1 MPHGIAPMLAI
12 TGDMPAD
19 AAAWAFEYKWD
30 GVRALAYIDRSS
42 FRLESRN
49 LLDITPRY
57 PELSGLPDVLSDHQ
71 AVLDG
76 EIVALDEA
84 DRPSFAL
91 LQERMHVKDPAAI
104 RRLMEAIPVYYFVF
118 DLLWL
123 DGQSLMHQPFAARRE
138 ALQRLMLAGP
148 HWRVSPHYVGQ
159 GPQMLRAA
167 EQNHLEGIIAKRLD
181 SPYQPGRRS
190 PEWIK
195 LKIVQEEEFII
206 GGWTGEKNS
215 ADGLGSILVG
225 YYDASCSGRRTS
237 RLRYAGRVGT
247 GFDAR
252 TRHRLLAQLK
262 PLARSTSPFV
272 DALPPPSRFAR
283 SSATIHFAEPKLVA
297 QIAYCRWPDGG
308 AIQHAS
314 FLGLRDDKAAR
325 EVVRC

>member
-30 GVRALAYIDRSS
+30 GVRALAYIDRSF

-148 HWRVSPHYVGQ
+148 HWRVSPYYVAQ

-167 EQNHLEGIIAKRLD
+167 EQNHLEGVIAKRLD
-181 SPYQPGRRS
+181 SPYQSGRRS
-190 PEWIK
+190 PHWIK
-195 LKIVQEEEFII
+195 IKIVQQEEFVI

-215 ADGLGSILVG
+215 SGGLGSLLVG
-225 YYDASCSGRRTS
+225 YYQSPCRGQATPP
-237 RLRYAGRVGT
+237 LRYAGRVGT
-247 GFDAR
+247 GFTEK
-252 TRHRLLAQLK
+252 TRRLLLSKLK
-262 PLARSTSPFV
+262 PLQRPTSPFA
-272 DALPPPSRFAR
+272 DPLPAPSRFAR
-283 SSATIHFAEPKLVA
+283 SAAAVHYAQPQLVA
-297 QIAYCRWPDGG
+297 EIAYRRWPEGG

-314 FLGLRDDKAAR
+314 FHGLRDDKDAR